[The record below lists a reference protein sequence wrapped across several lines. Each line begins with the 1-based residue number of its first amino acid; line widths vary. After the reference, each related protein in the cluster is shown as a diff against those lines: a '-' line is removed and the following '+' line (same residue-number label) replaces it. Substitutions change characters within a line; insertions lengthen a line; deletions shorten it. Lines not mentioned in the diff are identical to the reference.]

1 MGNIFKDFIIK
12 KRIKKNCQLLLHY
25 YPVPVKLERCVGRG
39 NAFIIL
45 SNKLC
50 VPNKTEDLNMYVFNK
65 ITGINESKSLTKI
78 YHANVKVNLMEDN
91 VKNHASVKQHYICKK
106 NYLESC
112 YL

>member
-1 MGNIFKDFIIK
+1 
-12 KRIKKNCQLLLHY
+12 
-25 YPVPVKLERCVGRG
+25 
-39 NAFIIL
+39 
-45 SNKLC
+45 
-50 VPNKTEDLNMYVFNK
+50 MYVFNK